1 MYLWSWSVDII
12 TSDGCQC
19 KYQWQDENNQSGDY
33 ETQDTRISNKRKVN
47 QKHKDLKIY
56 ILPWR
61 IKTECFK
68 MIWPNICIICAN

>member
-33 ETQDTRISNKRKVN
+33 ETQDTRISAERKLN
-47 QKHKDLKIY
+47 QKHKDL
-56 ILPWR
+56 
-61 IKTECFK
+61 
-68 MIWPNICIICAN
+68 II